1 MYSQVGTQIFCMYTE
16 NVSTT
21 QIPSG
26 KNISASVVKQHDS
39 QWASQSSRNPCFEK
53 TMETASTQQRRQS
66 AVLYPPWVRAQSYSN
81 QLHLSLQLL
90 CFLQYPILNG

>member
-53 TMETASTQQRRQS
+53 TTETASTQQRRQS